1 MLQKWVGLKEA
12 AVDLVQSPVS
22 LVRALWPSSR
32 QWPACSSGGKG
43 ARPLSLPMFLLSA
56 ERRK

>member
-1 MLQKWVGLKEA
+1 M
-12 AVDLVQSPVS
+12 DLVQNPGSPV
-22 LVRALWPSSR
+22 RAFWPSRR
-32 QWPACSSGGKG
+32 QRPACSSGGKG